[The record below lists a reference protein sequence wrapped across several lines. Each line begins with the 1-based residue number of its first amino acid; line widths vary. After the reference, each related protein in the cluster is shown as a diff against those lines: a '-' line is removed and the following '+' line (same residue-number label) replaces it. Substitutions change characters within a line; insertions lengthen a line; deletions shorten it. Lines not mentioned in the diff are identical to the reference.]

1 MQHPRRRPRTPNR
14 QLDLFVC
21 NPPPTLGMALG
32 TTPGWN
38 TLPDQTRQAL
48 TGLMTRMLV
57 AHAGDAAPESG
68 SDGDER

>member
-14 QLDLFVC
+14 QLDLFLC
-21 NPPPTLGMALG
+21 NPPPTPG
-32 TTPGWN
+32 TTSGWN

-48 TGLMTRMLV
+48 TGLMTRLLV
-57 AHAGDAAPESG
+57 APAGGAAPELG

>member
-1 MQHPRRRPRTPNR
+1 MP
-14 QLDLFVC
+14 
-21 NPPPTLGMALG
+21 G

-57 AHAGDAAPESG
+57 AHAGGAAPESG